1 MHFTVIA
8 KDATD
13 KDVLSRRL
21 AARAEHLEG
30 VARLQAEGKLILG
43 AALLN
48 EAGEMCGSLMV
59 FDAPSKTELENWL
72 QTDTYTRNTVWGS
85 IEITAC
91 KVAPCFL
98 AHS

>member
-21 AARAEHLEG
+21 AARTEHLDG
-30 VARLQAEGKLILG
+30 VARLQAEGKLLLG

-48 EAGEMCGSLMV
+48 DAGEMGGSLMV
-59 FDAPSKTELENWL
+59 FDAPSKAELESWL
-72 QTDTYTRNTVWGS
+72 QADTYTRNKVWGS

-91 KVAPCFL
+91 KIAPCFL